1 VSWAE
6 KVRIKQQTPPLRLE
20 EGTYILEVVEEPE
33 APVTTR
39 FGERLVYKVRKD
51 GDSDIRSLFIPYR
64 EEASENTAL
73 GQLKAL
79 TEKYGT
85 LKGKKLKVV
94 VAGKGRSKRYSFSVV
109 EQVKLETCPNCGTAV
124 TSDAKFCNQCGA
136 KLRG

>member
-1 VSWAE
+1 MSWAK

-51 GDSDIRSLFIPYR
+51 GEGDLMSLFIPYR
-64 EEASENTAL
+64 EEASQNSAL

-79 TEKYGT
+79 IEKYGM

-109 EQVKLETCPNCGTAV
+109 EQVKLETCPNCGTAI